1 MSYSQLIVQ
10 IKEIISEEEFG
21 IKGQFR
27 IYFRYI
33 KLGKFIIVEN
43 FLEVCSLSLFF
54 WCNEVK
60 KTSIYIL
67 QFAN

>member
-43 FLEVCSLSLFF
+43 FLEVCSLSLSFF
-54 WCNEVK
+54 GAMK
-60 KTSIYIL
+60 
-67 QFAN
+67 